1 MKNSSTSPETEMH
14 ARIPTSSLE
23 RIYLR
28 TGHGHSNHP
37 GIGIL
42 FSQFLYLA
50 YLRAEETRSWTA
62 VHCLIEES
70 DVDWSKISPN
80 SPLRYFPKI
89 RYRYRVGE
97 QSYLS
102 RRLTRSDGSTS
113 DKAKVKRHV
122 WRPIPSGSTHLCF
135 VDPKDPEFAI
145 LEHEPLAP
153 IYSIWFPCLFI
164 LGGIGM
170 IVGGARRREGGSGKT
185 PLSNQPPATRR

>member
-14 ARIPTSSLE
+14 ARFPRRHWKGFIFGLAMGIPTIL
-23 RIYLR
+23 
-28 TGHGHSNHP
+28 
-37 GIGIL
+37 IGIL
-42 FSQFLYLA
+42 FCQFLYLA
-50 YLRAEETRSWTA
+50 YLRAQETRSWTA

-70 DVDWSKISPN
+70 DVDWRKISPN

-89 RYRYRVGE
+89 RYRYRVGD

-102 RRLTRSDGSTS
+102 KRLTRSDGSTS
-113 DKAKVKRHV
+113 DKAKVKQRLAAY
-122 WRPIPSGSTHLCF
+122 PPASTHLCF

-170 IVGGARRREGGSGKT
+170 IVGGARRREDSRENT
-185 PLSNQPPATRR
+185 TSQPPGDD